1 MKITADV
8 RLYIGR
14 ITEDINIEITQED
27 IRELAEQM
35 AEKQYTCDSVDCRNI
50 NFSVSLD

>member
-8 RLYIGR
+8 RLYTGSR
-14 ITEDINIEITQED
+14 TEDVTIEITQAD

-35 AEKQYTCDSVDCRNI
+35 AENEYECDSVDCRNLD
-50 NFSVSLD
+50 FSVTLD

>member
-8 RLYIGR
+8 RLYTGAKTDD
-14 ITEDINIEITQED
+14 ITIEITQED
-27 IRELAEQM
+27 IKELAEKM

-50 NFSVSLD
+50 DFSVTLN